1 MAISR
6 GQDVQVR
13 IFKASTGQLVRTI
26 NAISFDAN
34 EDATVERQKR
44 LGTRSKPVRKFT
56 DGWSGTIGFEVED
69 STVDDLVDE
78 GNDAYE
84 AGEPDFKIEIFEA
97 VYYPNTRTRVSYIYP
112 GAMFTLS
119 SSAGDQDSP
128 VTKTLNW
135 TSEAR
140 RRV

>member
-1 MAISR
+1 MAITR

-13 IFKASTGQLVRTI
+13 IFKVSTGALVRTI
-26 NAISFDAN
+26 NAQSFDAN

-69 STVDDLVDE
+69 SAIDDLVDE

-84 AGEPDFKIEIFEA
+84 AGEPDFKIEIFVSE
-97 VYYPNTRTRVSYIYP
+97 YYPNTRSRVSYVYP
-112 GAMFTLS
+112 GAMFTLNT
-119 SSAGDQDSP
+119 SAGDQDSP

>member
-13 IFKASTGQLVRTI
+13 IFKKNTGALVRTI
-26 NAISFDAN
+26 NAQSFDAN

-44 LGTRSKPVRKFT
+44 LGTRTKPVRKFT

-69 STVDDLVDE
+69 STIDDLVDE

-84 AGEPDFKIEIFEA
+84 AGEPDYKIEIFVSQ
-97 VYYPNTRTRVSYIYP
+97 VYPGVGRVSYIYP
-112 GAMFTLS
+112 GAMFTLNT
-119 SSAGDQDSP
+119 SAADQDSP
-128 VTKTLNW
+128 VSQTLNW